1 MRRVRASYSERMQ
14 IEPAL
19 RRLDRVAGGRQ
30 ADHRVKVSDD
40 PKVRRAFRA
49 MTLLLA
55 LGFVLGVA
63 TVVIALVMTLN
74 GDDVGFAVWMRCL
87 VVLAITTTLFYFL
100 WRAHSGWY
108 WAFRRLQ
115 LFSRIFPV
123 VALVLA
129 AIPGLYPFWVVTE
142 QILFAIL
149 LIGVSDYLQSDAVRA
164 AYPKPQR

>member
-1 MRRVRASYSERMQ
+1 MQ
-14 IEPAL
+14 LEPAL
-19 RRLDRVAGGRQ
+19 RRLDRIAGGRQ
-30 ADHRVKVSDD
+30 ADHRVAVSTD
-40 PKVRRAFRA
+40 PKVHRAFRA
-49 MTLLLA
+49 ITLLLVV
-55 LGFVLGVA
+55 GFVLGVA
-63 TVVIALVMTLN
+63 TVAVAFVMTLN
-74 GDDVGFAVWMRCL
+74 GEDVGFAVWMRCL

-100 WRAHSGWY
+100 WRARAGWY

-115 LFSRIFPV
+115 LFSRIFPI

-149 LIGVSDYLQSDAVRA
+149 LIGVSDYLLSDAVRA

>member
-1 MRRVRASYSERMQ
+1 MQ
-14 IEPAL
+14 LEPAL
-19 RRLDRVAGGRQ
+19 RGLDRIAGGRQ
-30 ADHRVKVSDD
+30 ADHRVAASED
-40 PKVRRAFRA
+40 PRVRRAFRA
-49 MTLLLA
+49 VTLLLA
-55 LGFVLGVA
+55 IGFVLGVA
-63 TVVIALVMTLN
+63 TVAVAFVMTVN

-100 WRAHSGWY
+100 WRAHAGWY

-115 LFSRIFPV
+115 LFSRIFPI

-149 LIGVSDYLQSDAVRA
+149 LIGVSDYLQSDPVRA
-164 AYPKPQR
+164 AYPKPER

>member
-1 MRRVRASYSERMQ
+1 
-14 IEPAL
+14 
-19 RRLDRVAGGRQ
+19 
-30 ADHRVKVSDD
+30 
-40 PKVRRAFRA
+40 
-49 MTLLLA
+49 
-55 LGFVLGVA
+55 
-63 TVVIALVMTLN
+63 
-74 GDDVGFAVWMRCL
+74 MRCL

-100 WRAHSGWY
+100 WRARAGWY

-115 LFSRIFPV
+115 LFSRIFPI